1 MVSKI
6 KTEQEEELMLNSG
19 IYSYINVLDKAIDAS
34 WIRNTVLN
42 NNLANAT
49 TPGFKRQE
57 VRFEENLEKELKKL
71 GSVDS
76 RVSNV
81 NLSHLNYETYTDL
94 SNYSYRL
101 DGNNVDEAAEQAE
114 LASNQIKYQALV
126 RALNSEFNRL
136 KTAMTT

>member
-1 MVSKI
+1 
-6 KTEQEEELMLNSG
+6 MLNSG
-19 IYSYINVLDKAIDAS
+19 IYSYVNVLNKAIDAT
-34 WIRNTVLN
+34 WVRNTVLN

-57 VRFEENLEKELKKL
+57 VRFESNLEKELQKL
-71 GSVDS
+71 GSVDK

-81 NLSHLNYETYTDL
+81 NLDHLAYETYTDL
-94 SNYSYRL
+94 SNYYYRL

-136 KTAMTT
+136 KTAMT

>member
-1 MVSKI
+1 
-6 KTEQEEELMLNSG
+6 MLNSG
-19 IYSYINVLDKAIDAS
+19 IYSYVNILDKAIDAS
-34 WIRNTVLN
+34 WVRNTVLN

-57 VRFEENLEKELKKL
+57 VRFESSLEKELKKL
-71 GSVDS
+71 GSVDK

-81 NLSHLNYETYTDL
+81 NLANLAYQTYTDL

-136 KTAMTT
+136 KAAMTT

>member
-1 MVSKI
+1 
-6 KTEQEEELMLNSG
+6 MLNSG
-19 IYSYINVLDKAIDAS
+19 VYGYINILDKAIDAS
-34 WIRNTVLN
+34 WVRNTVLN
-42 NNLANAT
+42 NNLAKAT

-57 VRFEENLEKELKKL
+57 VRFESSLETELKKL
-71 GSVDS
+71 GSVDK
-76 RVSNV
+76 RVTNV
-81 NLSHLNYETYTDL
+81 NLANLAYQTYTDL

>member
-1 MVSKI
+1 
-6 KTEQEEELMLNSG
+6 MLNSG
-19 IYSYINVLDKAIDAS
+19 IYSYVNILDKAIDAS
-34 WIRNTVLN
+34 WVRNTVLN

-49 TPGFKRQE
+49 TPGFKRKD
-57 VRFEENLEKELKKL
+57 VRFESSLESELKKL
-71 GSVDS
+71 GSVDK

-81 NLSHLNYETYTDL
+81 NLAHLAYETYTDL

-101 DGNNVDEAAEQAE
+101 DGNNVDESLEQAE

-136 KTAMTT
+136 KAAMTT

>member
-1 MVSKI
+1 
-6 KTEQEEELMLNSG
+6 MLNSG
-19 IYSYINVLDKAIDAS
+19 IYSYINILDKAIDAS
-34 WIRNTVLN
+34 WVRNTVLN

-57 VRFEENLEKELKKL
+57 VRFESSLEKELQKL
-71 GSVDS
+71 GSVDK

-81 NLSHLNYETYTDL
+81 NLDHLAYETYTDL
-94 SNYSYRL
+94 SNYYYRL

-114 LASNQIKYQALV
+114 LASDQIKYQALV

-136 KTAMTT
+136 KTAMS

>member
-1 MVSKI
+1 
-6 KTEQEEELMLNSG
+6 MLNSG
-19 IYSYINVLDKAIDAS
+19 VYGYINILDKAIDAS
-34 WIRNTVLN
+34 WVRNTVLN

-57 VRFEENLEKELKKL
+57 VRFESSLETELKKL
-71 GSVDS
+71 GSVDK
-76 RVSNV
+76 RVTNV
-81 NLSHLNYETYTDL
+81 NLANLAYQTYTDL

>member
-1 MVSKI
+1 
-6 KTEQEEELMLNSG
+6 MLNSG
-19 IYSYINVLDKAIDAS
+19 IYSYVNILDKAIDAS
-34 WIRNTVLN
+34 WVRNTVLN

-57 VRFEENLEKELKKL
+57 VRFESSLEKELKKL
-71 GSVDS
+71 GSVDK

-81 NLSHLNYETYTDL
+81 NLANLAYQTYTDL

-126 RALNSEFNRL
+126 RALNS
-136 KTAMTT
+136 

>member
-1 MVSKI
+1 
-6 KTEQEEELMLNSG
+6 MLNSG
-19 IYSYINVLDKAIDAS
+19 IYSYVNILDKAIDAS
-34 WIRNTVLN
+34 WVRNTVLN

-57 VRFEENLEKELKKL
+57 VRFESNLEKELKKL
-71 GSVDS
+71 GSVDK

-81 NLSHLNYETYTDL
+81 NLTHLNYETYTDL

-136 KTAMTT
+136 KAAMTT